1 MRSFF
6 TNLFDQWGTRGTP
19 DLGSNP
25 GVNPS
30 TGLSMMDRAVDVTG
44 NRYGTD
50 RHPCDETSGKGADPA
65 GSDYH
70 NHAGRLT
77 SNDWSSSS
85 WSGVSSSGPDHSSSS
100 SASFSGG
107 YDPSR
112 GW

>member
-1 MRSFF
+1 MGLRSFPDD
-6 TNLFDQWGTRGTP
+6 LFSRSQSGSDP
-19 DLGSNP
+19 D
-25 GVNPS
+25 VNPA
-30 TGLSMMDRAVDVTG
+30 TRLPMLDGGVDVAG
-44 NRYGTD
+44 NPYGID
-50 RHPCDETSGKGADPA
+50 AHRRDDPPRSSA
-65 GSDYH
+65 GSSSHDDRQH
-70 NHAGRLT
+70 GGSAT